1 MDSSQ
6 KRVVV
11 GFVIAIL
18 VLSVLTLSSYRS
30 IYLLISTRNWVTHT
44 QEVLRRLN
52 RLQADV
58 AEAES
63 NTRGYAITGDRLYL
77 EHYAAT
83 ADSAAA
89 TEKLIRQLTSDN
101 AAQQRRLDA
110 LEPTIAERFA
120 AMREVL
126 DSRRNGDADQVVQLV
141 RTRGEPLGGEIRK
154 RTEEMKEEET
164 RLLAERSE
172 ASEVS
177 AHQTLGT
184 LLLGTLLSFA
194 LLSLVFYLLNRDI
207 TEHKRMGE
215 MLQQLSLTDELTG
228 LYNRRG
234 FIALAEQQL
243 KFVRSKR
250 MENDLSLFYADMDG
264 LKQINDQFGHEAGS
278 QAIVKVAEVLK
289 QTFRETDIIARIGG
303 DEFTILTVDVS
314 PDEEHAVKAR
324 LQENI
329 RRRNET
335 GDSPHPLSLSVGMAQ
350 ADEVGVTSV
359 EELLARA
366 DQAMYAQKR
375 VKQKSKRSS
384 SSGEASAIQAQDDSL
399 GLGE

>member
-1 MDSSQ
+1 MDSSL
-6 KRVVV
+6 KRVAA

-18 VLSVLTLSSYRS
+18 ILSALTVSSYRS
-30 IYLLISTRNWVTHT
+30 IYMLISTGSWVAHT

-63 NTRGYAITGDRLYL
+63 NTRGYAITGDGLYL
-77 EHYAAT
+77 EHYTAT

-89 TEKLIRQLTSDN
+89 TEKLVRRLTADN
-101 AAQQRRLDA
+101 AAQQRRLDV

-120 AMREVL
+120 AMREVI
-126 DSRRNGDADQVVQLV
+126 DSRRGGNTNQVVQLV
-141 RTRGEPLGGEIRK
+141 RTRGESLGSEIRK

-172 ASEVS
+172 ASEAS
-177 AHQTLGT
+177 ARRTLGL

-194 LLSLVFYLLNRDI
+194 LLSLVFYLLGRDI
-207 TEHKRMGE
+207 AEHKRMGE

-234 FIALAEQQL
+234 FITLAEQQM
-243 KFVRSKR
+243 KFARSSR
-250 MENDLSLFYADMDG
+250 MKNDLSLFYADMDG
-264 LKQINDQFGHEAGS
+264 LKQINDRFGHEAGS
-278 QAIVKVAEVLK
+278 QAIVEVAEVLK
-289 QTFRETDIIARIGG
+289 ETFRETDIIARIGG
-303 DEFTILTVDVS
+303 DEFTILAVDVS
-314 PDEEHAVKAR
+314 ADKEHAIKAR

-335 GDSPHPLSLSVGMAQ
+335 GDSTHPLSLSVGMAQ
-350 ADEVGVTSV
+350 AGEVGVTSV

-366 DQAMYAQKR
+366 DKAMYAQKR
-375 VKQKSKRSS
+375 VKQKSN
-384 SSGEASAIQAQDDSL
+384 SL

>member
-1 MDSSQ
+1 MDSSR
-6 KRVVV
+6 KRVAA
-11 GFVIAIL
+11 GFVIAMLIL
-18 VLSVLTLSSYRS
+18 SALTVLSYRS
-30 IYLLISTRNWVTHT
+30 IYLLISTGNWVAHT

-52 RLQADV
+52 RLQADI

-63 NTRGYAITGDRLYL
+63 NTRGYAITGDGLYL

-89 TEKLIRQLTSDN
+89 TGKLVRQLTADN

-110 LEPTIAERFA
+110 LEPTIVERFA
-120 AMREVL
+120 AMREVIE
-126 DSRRNGDADQVVQLV
+126 SRRSGNTNQVVQLV
-141 RTRGEPLGGEIRK
+141 RTRGESLGSEIRK
-154 RTEEMKEEET
+154 RTEEMKEEER

-172 ASEVS
+172 ASEAS
-177 AHQTLGT
+177 ARRTLG
-184 LLLGTLLSFA
+184 LLLVGTLLSFA
-194 LLSLVFYLLNRDI
+194 LLSLVFYLLGRDI
-207 TEHKRMGE
+207 AEHKRTGE

-243 KFVRSKR
+243 KFVKSER
-250 MENDLSLFYADMDG
+250 MKNKMSLFYADMDG

-289 QTFRETDIIARIGG
+289 ETFRETDIIARIGG
-303 DEFTILTVDVS
+303 DEFTILAVDTS
-314 PDEEHAVKAR
+314 ADKEHAIKAR

-335 GDSPHPLSLSVGMAQ
+335 GDSPHHLSLSVGMAQ

-366 DQAMYAQKR
+366 DEAMYAQKR
-375 VKQKSKRSS
+375 VKQKSKRVS
-384 SSGEASAIQAQDDSL
+384 SSGEASATHAPDDSL